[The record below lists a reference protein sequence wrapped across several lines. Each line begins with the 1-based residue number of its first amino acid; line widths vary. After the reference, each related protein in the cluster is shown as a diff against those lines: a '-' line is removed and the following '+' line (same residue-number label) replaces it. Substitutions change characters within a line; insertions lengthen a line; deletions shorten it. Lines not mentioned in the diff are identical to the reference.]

1 MPPMPRRLHPLV
13 LFCVFVA
20 AAVLLA
26 SLGPREKS
34 LGANVRLVYL
44 HGAWVWTALVGFGAA
59 AVAGLVGILGRRP
72 AWQRTSLALGQA
84 AALFWI
90 TYLPMSL
97 LVMQAN
103 WNGLF
108 LEEPRFRLGLDFA
121 IVAVL
126 LQVGNLILRR
136 PDWASALNLLFL
148 AGLAFSLS
156 SAREIMHPSSPIAQ
170 SGQVMLQ
177 AYFLL
182 LTLVCLAAGWQLT
195 RWLRRFTP

>member
-1 MPPMPRRLHPLV
+1 MLRRVHPLIAFGLLV
-13 LFCVFVA
+13 V

-26 SLGPREKS
+26 ALGPREKS

-59 AVAGLVGILGRRP
+59 ALVGWVGLLVRRT

-108 LEEPRFRLGLDFA
+108 LEEPRFRIGMNFA

-126 LQVGNLILRR
+126 LQAGLLIVRR
-136 PDWASALNLLFL
+136 PDWGSALNVLFL
-148 AGLAFSLS
+148 VGLGFSLS
-156 SAREIMHPSSPIAQ
+156 SSREVMHPSSPIAQ
-170 SGQVMLQ
+170 SGRWLLQ
-177 AYFLL
+177 AYFLV
-182 LTLVCLAAGWQLT
+182 LTLTCLAAGWQLT
-195 RWLRRFTP
+195 RWLRRRAA

>member
-1 MPPMPRRLHPLV
+1 MLRRVHPLIAFGLLV
-13 LFCVFVA
+13 V

-26 SLGPREKS
+26 ALGPREKS
-34 LGANVRLVYL
+34 LGAHVRLVYL

-59 AVAGLVGILGRRP
+59 AFVGWVGLLVRRT
-72 AWQRTSLALGQA
+72 AWQRTSMALGQA

-108 LEEPRFRLGLDFA
+108 LEEPRFRIGMNFA

-126 LQVGNLILRR
+126 LQAGLLIVRR
-136 PDWASALNLLFL
+136 PDWGSALNVLFL
-148 AGLAFSLS
+148 VGLGFSLS
-156 SAREIMHPSSPIAQ
+156 SSREVMHPSSPIAQ
-170 SGQVMLQ
+170 SGRWLLQ
-177 AYFLL
+177 AYFLV
-182 LTLVCLAAGWQLT
+182 LTLTCLAAGWQLT
-195 RWLRRFTP
+195 RWLRRRAA

>member
-1 MPPMPRRLHPLV
+1 MLRRLHPLIAFGV
-13 LFCVFVA
+13 LVVA
-20 AAVLLA
+20 AIIIAA
-26 SLGPREKS
+26 LGHREKS

-59 AVAGLVGILGRRP
+59 ALTGLVGLLGRRP
-72 AWQRTSLALGQA
+72 AWQRASVALGQA
-84 AALFWI
+84 ATVFWI

-108 LEEPRFRLGLDFA
+108 LEEPRFRIGLNFA
-121 IVAVL
+121 IVALL
-126 LQVGNLILRR
+126 LQAGILILRR
-136 PDWASALNLLFL
+136 PDWASALNLVYL

-156 SAREIMHPSSPIAQ
+156 SSREIMHPSSPIAQ
-170 SGQVMLQ
+170 SGRILLQ

-182 LTLVCLAAGWQLT
+182 LTLICLAAGGQLA
-195 RWLRRFTP
+195 RWLRRFAP

>member
-1 MPPMPRRLHPLV
+1 MLRRLHPLIV
-13 LFCVFVA
+13 FCLFVA

-26 SLGPREKS
+26 AVGPREKS

-59 AVAGLVGILGRRP
+59 AAAGLVGLLGRRP
-72 AWQRTSLALGQA
+72 AWQRTSVALGQS

-108 LEEPRFRLGLDFA
+108 LEEPRFRIGLNFA

-126 LQVGNLILRR
+126 LQLGILILRR

-148 AGLAFSLS
+148 VGLAFSLS
-156 SAREIMHPSSPIAQ
+156 TSREIMHPGSPIAQ
-170 SGQVMLQ
+170 SGSVLLE

-182 LTLVCLAAGWQLT
+182 LTLTCLAAGWQLT